1 MRFIDANYDTLLKA
15 ERVNNTILTDAD
27 SFVSR
32 NLGFIFCMEDYDFY
46 TNLKRIKK

>member
-27 SFVSR
+27 SFVSAQFK
-32 NLGFIFCMEDYDFY
+32 LYFAWK
-46 TNLKRIKK
+46 L